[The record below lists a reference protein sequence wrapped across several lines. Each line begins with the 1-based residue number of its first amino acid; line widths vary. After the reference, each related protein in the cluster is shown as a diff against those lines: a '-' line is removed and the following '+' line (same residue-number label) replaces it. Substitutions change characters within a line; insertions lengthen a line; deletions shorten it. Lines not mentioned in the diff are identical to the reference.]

1 MFFNSR
7 KSHTF
12 SVIQQ
17 LKTIGLL
24 PARAW
29 QQQSTKGAL
38 LWPANWSG
46 AAAAEVPAASAASQH
61 QHRCGRHDRLRRRLQ
76 HPSPRAAKNVSG
88 AITGMFRCCTRR
100 LIAAA
105 AKRPRAVVRAARMP
119 SRSGTGCHLSIPN
132 VISIYTGAV
141 RCVLLLLYV
150 CEVLYSCR
158 LVNIHNNIHAPCIGL
173 TPTKSTKKK
182 GEARDI
188 RAYVISISE
197 PAGVA
202 RRWLRVCGR
211 RCPILAGS

>member
-1 MFFNSR
+1 MYLAAYLRVLDDEVRSDTLMFFNSR

-76 HPSPRAAKNVSG
+76 HPPPRAAKNVSG
-88 AITGMFRCCTRR
+88 AITGMSRCCTRR
-100 LIAAA
+100 VIAAA
-105 AKRPRAVVRAARMP
+105 AKRPRAAVRAARMP
-119 SRSGTGCHLSIPN
+119 SRSGTAEESASAVAAAAAAAAALIDRAASGDGACAHLS
-132 VISIYTGAV
+132 
-141 RCVLLLLYV
+141 
-150 CEVLYSCR
+150 
-158 LVNIHNNIHAPCIGL
+158 
-173 TPTKSTKKK
+173 
-182 GEARDI
+182 
-188 RAYVISISE
+188 
-197 PAGVA
+197 
-202 RRWLRVCGR
+202 
-211 RCPILAGS
+211 

>member
-1 MFFNSR
+1 MYLAAYLRVLDDEVGSDTLMLFNSR

-76 HPSPRAAKNVSG
+76 HPAPRAAKNVSG
-88 AITGMFRCCTRR
+88 AITGKSRCCTRR
-100 LIAAA
+100 VVAAA
-105 AKRPRAVVRAARMP
+105 AKRPRAAVRAARML
-119 SRSGTGCHLSIPN
+119 SRSGTAEESASAIAAAAAAVVVVTVAAAAAAAAVAATATQVAGAWC
-132 VISIYTGAV
+132 ISSYYHYFTQSHSY
-141 RCVLLLLYV
+141 R
-150 CEVLYSCR
+150 
-158 LVNIHNNIHAPCIGL
+158 
-173 TPTKSTKKK
+173 
-182 GEARDI
+182 
-188 RAYVISISE
+188 
-197 PAGVA
+197 
-202 RRWLRVCGR
+202 
-211 RCPILAGS
+211 